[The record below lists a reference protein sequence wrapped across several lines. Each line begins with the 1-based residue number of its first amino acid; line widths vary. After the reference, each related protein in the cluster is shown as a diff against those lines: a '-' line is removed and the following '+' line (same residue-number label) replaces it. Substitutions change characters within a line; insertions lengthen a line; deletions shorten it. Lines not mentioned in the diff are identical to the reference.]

1 MYERK
6 IPLKPEC
13 GLDLIREVVYGKWKI
28 HLLYYIAQGIQ
39 RPGALQRQ
47 IPDAIRRVL
56 NVQLNQLEAHEL
68 VTKIIYPELPPKVEY
83 QLTEL
88 GKTLIPVINAMG
100 EWGDTHKQQLRKAVE
115 RNLLIPE
122 KIIS

>member
-28 HLLYYIAQGIQ
+28 HLLNYIAQGIQ
-39 RPGALQRQ
+39 REGALQRQ
-47 IPDAIRRVL
+47 IPDATRGVL

-68 VTKIIYPELPPKVEY
+68 VTKIIYPELAPKVEY

-100 EWGDTHKQQLRKAVE
+100 E
-115 RNLLIPE
+115 
-122 KIIS
+122 